1 MTRKETIVATVLLIL
16 FGTSMHF
23 VHHVPF
29 FNHFLGYIFPVK
41 ESVMAHMK
49 MIFYPML
56 LLSIY
61 LLISRRD
68 IREVGAP
75 ILGSL
80 AVMPVVIV
88 SFFAYWIF
96 VRHELMAV
104 DMIIYI
110 SVIMGA
116 VHLTKRWMHNRFIRE
131 WWPLWIIL
139 AVIVIVF
146 TGYLTYNSP
155 DWIIFADLG

>member
-1 MTRKETIVATVLLIL
+1 MTHKETIIATILLIL

-23 VHHVPF
+23 IHHVPF

-49 MIFYPML
+49 MIIYPML

-110 SVIMGA
+110 SVMMGA
-116 VHLTKRWMHNRFIRE
+116 VHLTKRWMNNRFVRD
-131 WWPLWIIL
+131 WWPLWIVVAAL
-139 AVIVIVF
+139 VIVL
-146 TGYLTYNSP
+146 TGYMTYNSP

>member
-1 MTRKETIVATVLLIL
+1 MTRKETFIATILLIL

>member
-1 MTRKETIVATVLLIL
+1 
-16 FGTSMHF
+16 
-23 VHHVPF
+23 
-29 FNHFLGYIFPVK
+29 
-41 ESVMAHMK
+41 MAHMK